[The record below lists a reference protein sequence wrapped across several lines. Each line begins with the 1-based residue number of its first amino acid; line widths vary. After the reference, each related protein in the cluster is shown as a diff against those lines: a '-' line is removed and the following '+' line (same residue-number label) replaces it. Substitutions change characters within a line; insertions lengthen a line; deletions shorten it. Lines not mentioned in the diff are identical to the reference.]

1 VTIPPIEAVAGGD
14 FTDGYVILDP
24 GHLTLTER
32 GPVLRGSRCPA
43 CELHFFPPRW
53 ECAVDQ
59 TPCTEVEL
67 SQEGQLRVA
76 TYVHTPS
83 YGTRAVAAEGYGVGQ
98 VDLPEGVRVQAMLSG
113 NRELW
118 THGRR
123 MRLVTGS
130 VGSDGQG
137 RRRLVYRFA
146 PVTDS

>member
-1 VTIPPIEAVAGGD
+1 MSSDAAADDAV
-14 FTDGYVILDP
+14 VILDP
-24 GHLTLTER
+24 DHLVLTER
-32 GPVLRGSRCPA
+32 GPFLRGSRCPE

-59 TPCTEVEL
+59 TLCVEVEL
-67 SQEGQLRVA
+67 SQEGHLLVA

-83 YGTRAVAAEGYGVGQ
+83 YGTRAVAVEGYGVGQ

-113 NRELW
+113 DRERW

-130 VGSDGQG
+130 AGTDDQG
-137 RRRLVYRFA
+137 RQRLVYRFA
-146 PVTDS
+146 PVADG